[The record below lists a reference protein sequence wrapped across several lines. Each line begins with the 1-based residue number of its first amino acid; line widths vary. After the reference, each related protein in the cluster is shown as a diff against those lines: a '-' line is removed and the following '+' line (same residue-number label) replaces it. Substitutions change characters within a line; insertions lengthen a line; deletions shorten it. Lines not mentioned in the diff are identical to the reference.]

1 MTFILRIFVHI
12 LVFIFVHMT
21 TTVQFASL
29 QTNSRKYFNCCFPA
43 ANAFLNFVS
52 LFLCL
57 EKSSSGD
64 TLKLLIPSKALFAK
78 VHESLFLAGVLSTC
92 FWTMIGCNV
101 SCSSFYFAWQL
112 IKLKSCL
119 SLKITFKSL
128 SEATLHIE
136 VNGFHITAWYF
147 WLISEDHS
155 LSGWCMVQLH

>member
-1 MTFILRIFVHI
+1 
-12 LVFIFVHMT
+12 MT

-78 VHESLFLAGVLSTC
+78 VHELLFLA
-92 FWTMIGCNV
+92 
-101 SCSSFYFAWQL
+101 FYQHVFEQ
-112 IKLKSCL
+112 
-119 SLKITFKSL
+119 
-128 SEATLHIE
+128 
-136 VNGFHITAWYF
+136 
-147 WLISEDHS
+147 
-155 LSGWCMVQLH
+155 

>member
-112 IKLKSCL
+112 INWKVAW
-119 SLKITFKSL
+119 SLKLPSRIFQKQL
-128 SEATLHIE
+128 SI
-136 VNGFHITAWYF
+136 
-147 WLISEDHS
+147 
-155 LSGWCMVQLH
+155 